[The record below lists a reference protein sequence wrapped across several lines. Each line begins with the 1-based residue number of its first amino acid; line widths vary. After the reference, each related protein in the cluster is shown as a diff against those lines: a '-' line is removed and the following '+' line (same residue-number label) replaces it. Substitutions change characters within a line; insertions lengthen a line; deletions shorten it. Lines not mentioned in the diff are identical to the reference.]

1 MHRPEASGSA
11 GTGNWNRIW
20 VLTLALLLQAGKKR
34 NGLCHFESCLS
45 NLMAQKTQQLWLCGS
60 WRADGKLINQ
70 RRISLPAALV
80 SLSQAV
86 PPSKNP
92 AELCQVGGWQ
102 ALEGQ
107 SAVEALH
114 RSDEWREQYQL
125 VQKDGLALQSAPWSL
140 RCDKELVAEACWAN
154 GLALQHAPE
163 LKDDWEVVMCAV
175 SRNGTALMWASP
187 ELQADKEVVSRAVC
201 ESGGAL
207 AYASQE
213 LRADRDVVLAAVR
226 QRGIALRYASED
238 LKADREVVKAAA
250 GQSKRALM
258 YAADVLKKDAAFI
271 KEASSQAPAPAAER
285 PAAPVP
291 PSYGPGL

>member
-20 VLTLALLLQAGKKR
+20 VLKLALLLQAGKKR

-107 SAVEALH
+107 SAVEASP
-114 RSDEWREQYQL
+114 R
-125 VQKDGLALQSAPWSL
+125 
-140 RCDKELVAEACWAN
+140 
-154 GLALQHAPE
+154 
-163 LKDDWEVVMCAV
+163 V
-175 SRNGTALMWASP
+175 S
-187 ELQADKEVVSRAVC
+187 
-201 ESGGAL
+201 SG
-207 AYASQE
+207 E
-213 LRADRDVVLAAVR
+213 LRHRDLGLQPPTRGPQVLAHFSIYQGNPFWAHFFFEPATS
-226 QRGIALRYASED
+226 GF
-238 LKADREVVKAAA
+238 AAT
-250 GQSKRALM
+250 
-258 YAADVLKKDAAFI
+258 
-271 KEASSQAPAPAAER
+271 APGS
-285 PAAPVP
+285 V
-291 PSYGPGL
+291 